1 MRRKRQKFT
10 IPSKYLLLIMT
21 CVCVLFMA
29 VTFFTDFLAS
39 PLSNFAGGV
48 ILPFQSGISKVGSW
62 MNVRSQELKTI
73 HTAGNKYHIRS
84 LQCGSDLLNALLSCF
99 LTDLRLRTCT
109 ESLCKLF
116 TDL

>member
-62 MNVRSQELKTI
+62 MNVRSQELKSIRDIMQENEALQAQVDTLTI
-73 HTAGNKYHIRS
+73 ENNS
-84 LQCGSDLLNALLSCF
+84 LQQDKYELNN
-99 LTDLRLRTCT
+99 LREL
-109 ESLCKLF
+109 
-116 TDL
+116 

>member
-39 PLSNFAGGV
+39 PLSNFAGVV

-62 MNVRSQELKTI
+62 MSVRSQELKSIRDIMQENEALQAQVDALTI
-73 HTAGNKYHIRS
+73 ENNPLQQDKYE
-84 LQCGSDLLNALLSCF
+84 LNN
-99 LTDLRLRTCT
+99 LRQL
-109 ESLCKLF
+109 
-116 TDL
+116 

>member
-39 PLSNFAGGV
+39 PPVSYTHLT
-48 ILPFQSGISKVGSW
+48 LP
-62 MNVRSQELKTI
+62 TI
-73 HTAGNKYHIRS
+73 A
-84 LQCGSDLLNALLSCF
+84 
-99 LTDLRLRTCT
+99 
-109 ESLCKLF
+109 
-116 TDL
+116 